1 MKNPLKSL
9 GSTLLGIAPALAN
22 AVLPGVGGVIAG
34 SAIRAISS
42 ALEIEAPDP
51 KDRQAVQR
59 LSDVLSGGLSP
70 EQMAAL
76 QRADQE
82 FEVRLKELDVD
93 VTRIHQKDRDS
104 ARRMQVLTRSWIMPA
119 LAALAMAAFIA
130 SIVGVFHLATDDQ
143 PLDPTVATLVGAIVG
158 YASAKA
164 DQVIS
169 FFFGSSE
176 GGDAAAQHLADVA
189 KNGGRA

>member
-9 GSTLLGIAPALAN
+9 GGALLGIAPALAN
-22 AVLPGVGGVIAG
+22 AVLPGVGGVVAG
-34 SAIRAISS
+34 SAVKAISD
-42 ALEIEAPDP
+42 ALGIEEVDP
-51 KDRQAVQR
+51 RNAKSVQQ
-59 LSDVLSGGLSP
+59 LSDALGGGLSP

-76 QRADQE
+76 KKADQE

-93 VTRIHQKDRDS
+93 VTRIHQQDRDS
-104 ARRMQVLTRSWIMPA
+104 ARRMQVKTRSWIAPA
-119 LAALAMAAFIA
+119 LAALTMAAFVA
-130 SIVGVFHLATDDQ
+130 SIVGVFHLATDDR
-143 PLDPTVATLVGAIVG
+143 PLDPTVATLVGAVVG

-189 KNGGRA
+189 KDGGRA